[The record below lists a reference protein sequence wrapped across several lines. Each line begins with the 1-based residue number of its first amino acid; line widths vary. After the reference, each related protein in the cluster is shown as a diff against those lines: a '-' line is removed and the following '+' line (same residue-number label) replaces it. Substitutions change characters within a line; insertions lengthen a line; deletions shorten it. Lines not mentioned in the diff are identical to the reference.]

1 MFELTIGG
9 NVYQFK
15 FGMGFMREV
24 NKKISQAVDGAP
36 DVKKNVGLNYAV
48 AGIIDGDVEELVNV
62 LFAANQ
68 GMTPRCT
75 KQLLDNYIDDEC
87 DDIDKLFE
95 DVLDFLGQA
104 NATKKVVKNIQE
116 AVKAEMEKAER

>member
-1 MFELTIGG
+1 MFEITIGG
-9 NVYQFK
+9 NAYQFK

-36 DVKKNVGLNYAV
+36 DIKKNVGLNYAV

-68 GMTPRCT
+68 GMTPRVT

-87 DDIDKLFE
+87 EDIDKLFE
-95 DVLDFLGQA
+95 DVLDFLGKA
-104 NATKKVVKNIQE
+104 NATKKAVKNIQE
-116 AVKAEMEKAER
+116 AVEAEKAKAEM